1 MYSHILAILDAQ
13 TEANGA
19 IPYVVGS
26 CDGEEFECTTAE
38 FLESNE
44 FDGIMMHD
52 VAEMAVGTSYSGGGG
67 ASAEWSITRI
77 A

>member
-26 CDGEEFECTTAE
+26 CDGEDF
-38 FLESNE
+38 
-44 FDGIMMHD
+44 
-52 VAEMAVGTSYSGGGG
+52 
-67 ASAEWSITRI
+67 
-77 A
+77 